1 MHFCL
6 FFQFSPKKVKSSL
19 FWVSVKNCAKLGSFC
34 YKWGSRVIDRAIA
47 NGKVALTTHEE
58 EQIYGYLKQI
68 QWGSEEELQYQAQL
82 ASELIS
88 TTQLIEY
95 NQDELEGHIPILQQ
109 EEQVT
114 VKLYNALPWLY
125 QYSSITAGLLQV
137 WRVVSNRLFDS
148 NSARFEVLRIS
159 GENINYVC

>member
-1 MHFCL
+1 MVINL
-6 FFQFSPKKVKSSL
+6 AASKSPSNAKS
-19 FWVSVKNCAKLGSFC
+19 CAKLGSFC

-95 NQDELEGHIPILQQ
+95 NQDWP
-109 EEQVT
+109 
-114 VKLYNALPWLY
+114 Y
-125 QYSSITAGLLQV
+125 
-137 WRVVSNRLFDS
+137 S
-148 NSARFEVLRIS
+148 NSAARRTSQTIQRSTVALS
-159 GENINYVC
+159 V